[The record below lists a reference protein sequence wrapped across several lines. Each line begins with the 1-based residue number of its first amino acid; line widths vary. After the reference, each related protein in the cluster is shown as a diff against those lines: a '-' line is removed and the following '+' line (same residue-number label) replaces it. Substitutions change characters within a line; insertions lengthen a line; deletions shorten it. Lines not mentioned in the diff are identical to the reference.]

1 MNIIYNE
8 YPTNLPLNTYIAID
22 SEWFGL
28 NQNQM
33 HRPIS
38 GRFGCMTLCYE
49 PENVYFIDDPK
60 LVPDALKAV
69 DNCIWVMH
77 NAKFD
82 TIHLRRLA
90 DILPRKKLWCTLLME
105 RILWGG
111 YFEFFALEHLV
122 RRYLSIELDKSP
134 QSAFTEDAEWTDEL
148 IQYSA
153 LDAHYTLLIC
163 QEQRKYV
170 TKSDMRIWHE
180 VDRPALFAYL
190 DFQGFRIDVQKWKAL
205 AIRNKQRADEIDA
218 ELGFNPRS
226 YKVVKDKLRKTGF
239 RGLPSTGEKVLA
251 QYILKKPDTDA
262 AKLAKLCLESRK
274 FSKYASTYGVG
285 MIDKFLEKED
295 KNVYVLMSNYHPV
308 GAETGRSASS
318 DPNMKNIPVRDTNE
332 FRECFIARPGNKVV
346 ILDVSQQEPRIS
358 AYLSQDKQLIKAT
371 QEDDVYIG
379 TAKIRYKDKSIQ
391 KDDPRRKKMKAIFL
405 GLSYGLSVYGL
416 AEKEEISLDEAEEMI
431 EEFFRTFQ
439 TMDKWMKKQGK
450 EKTSVKTVLGRKVWL
465 NPYGGQSERNA

>member
-8 YPTNLPLNTYIAID
+8 YPTNLPLNTYISLD

-28 NQNQM
+28 RQNQM

-295 KNVYVLMSNYHPV
+295 KN
-308 GAETGRSASS
+308 
-318 DPNMKNIPVRDTNE
+318 
-332 FRECFIARPGNKVV
+332 
-346 ILDVSQQEPRIS
+346 LDVSQQEPRIS